1 MSQDFLVRDDAGFSA
16 QLDQFAAKL
25 PTYATT
31 LGVPAAD
38 VTQVTNDA
46 AYFRWSLAA
55 MNQYRSRAEDWTTYK
70 NLLRKSPVT
79 TALGVAPSAPTLP
92 AAPTLVLPNIESRF
106 RLLVGRIKKS
116 NNYTEAI
123 GIDLDIVA
131 SSSNQNKAIMKPPIS
146 LSLTAGQPL
155 IVWKKDGMDGIELY
169 KDSGDGNYRFLVFD
183 ARPNHLDTSQLPAIG
198 QSAIWKY
205 KAIYRF
211 RDERIGE
218 WSDEVQITVAGNI

>member
-146 LSLTAGQPL
+146 LSYT
-155 IVWKKDGMDGIELY
+155 
-169 KDSGDGNYRFLVFD
+169 
-183 ARPNHLDTSQLPAIG
+183 
-198 QSAIWKY
+198 
-205 KAIYRF
+205 
-211 RDERIGE
+211 
-218 WSDEVQITVAGNI
+218 